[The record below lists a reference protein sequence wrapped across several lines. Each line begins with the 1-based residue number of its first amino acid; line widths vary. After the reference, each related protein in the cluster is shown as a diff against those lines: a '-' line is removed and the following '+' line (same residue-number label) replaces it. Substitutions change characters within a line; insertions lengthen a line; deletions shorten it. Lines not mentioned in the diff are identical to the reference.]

1 MQYTPQ
7 YIHILGHANQTCRTI
22 HSPRTSLQ
30 GRSQLKALAVFQK
43 STQKQALAGS
53 VRSDT
58 TDAADGFVDAGQH
71 VHPGV
76 GDDDQLL
83 VVVGVAAVVIV
94 VVVLSIIAF
103 GGILNSGNGVGFG
116 IVTDVAR
123 EEEGEGPMGAAGE
136 AVHDFILLAVVL
148 VGGGGS
154 LRRCVRHVFSIVEP
168 SIQDEVRRYQCNGL
182 GGGMVLFVPVSFSYW
197 QRRWLVSAQDV
208 LVFAFD
214 SSLRHRRR
222 RHLNFRGT
230 STHPPVSSFPL
241 ILNLFPTYR
250 IGGTISGKATR
261 PARTSSA
268 PRFACWPL
276 V

>member
-1 MQYTPQ
+1 
-7 YIHILGHANQTCRTI
+7 
-22 HSPRTSLQ
+22 
-30 GRSQLKALAVFQK
+30 
-43 STQKQALAGS
+43 
-53 VRSDT
+53 
-58 TDAADGFVDAGQH
+58 
-71 VHPGV
+71 
-76 GDDDQLL
+76 
-83 VVVGVAAVVIV
+83 
-94 VVVLSIIAF
+94 
-103 GGILNSGNGVGFG
+103 
-116 IVTDVAR
+116 
-123 EEEGEGPMGAAGE
+123 MGAAGE

-241 ILNLFPTYR
+241 TSNSLKSNPER
-250 IGGTISGKATR
+250 IGFGGQNRGNWPGRRALHRHHDLPPCFQRPPKQGARCQSSVGGT
-261 PARTSSA
+261 
-268 PRFACWPL
+268 
-276 V
+276 